1 MKRLIE
7 FIDRLDRWL
16 MIQKVIQEVIWEVI
30 QGEVPAIPRVL
41 SLKLPVHAAFSYL
54 CMRP

>member
-1 MKRLIE
+1 
-7 FIDRLDRWL
+7 
-16 MIQKVIQEVIWEVI
+16 MIQKVIQEVIHEVI
-30 QGEVPAIPRVL
+30 QGKVPAIPSVL